1 MNATIK
7 TIQNL
12 AINNGPW
19 PDTVSI
25 KESGDLILLTYKAC
39 VQFDNL
45 WTDFEIA
52 CRGLII
58 NRKTGEVVARPFDK
72 FFNWNENNRTTNAPI
87 KSITEKLDGSLG
99 ILYRNNGYKIATR
112 GSFESE
118 QAWWA
123 TRFLNEYH
131 NLKDIHNSWT
141 LLFEIIY
148 PDNRIVVDYKNRQSL
163 VLLTIRN
170 RFNGKYLSNHET
182 NQIAK
187 RHGFDIPIVYHFKS
201 IQDIL
206 DARSKISANNEGWVV
221 EFADGQKFKFKGI
234 EYCKIH
240 KLISGLS
247 FKFVLENHQAGT
259 LNQALEVI
267 PDEFKDEVNKW
278 IDEIEKI
285 LIDTENEVEM
295 IYKIA
300 PKENR
305 KEFALWVMGNYK
317 HLAPYLFAQLDGK
330 DILPIIYKM
339 GFNQKGG

>member
-7 TIQNL
+7 HIQNL
-12 AINNGPW
+12 AINNGQF
-19 PDTVSI
+19 PDTISI

-39 VQFDNL
+39 VQFDNS
-45 WTDFEIA
+45 WTDFEIV

-58 NRKTGEVVARPFDK
+58 NRITGEIVARPFDK
-72 FFNWNENNRTTNAPI
+72 FFNWGENNRTTNADI

-118 QAWWA
+118 QAIWA
-123 TRFLNEYH
+123 TEYYNKYH
-131 NLKDIHNSWT
+131 GLLVLKHEWT

-148 PDNRIVVDYKNRQSL
+148 PENRIVIDYGERQEL
-163 VLLTIRN
+163 VLLAIRN
-170 RFNGKYLSNHET
+170 RFTGKYLN
-182 NQIAK
+182 IAK
-187 RHGFDIPIVYHFKS
+187 SRSIAMQCGFGFPKIYHFKTPQE
-201 IQDIL
+201 IAYGQ
-206 DARSKISANNEGWVV
+206 SKLSSNDEGWVV
-221 EFADGQKFKFKGI
+221 EFADGQRFKFKGD

-267 PDEFKDEVNKW
+267 PDEFKDEVNGW
-278 IDEIEKI
+278 IDEIDNTVLDVI
-285 LIDTENEVEM
+285 QEVEEVLEL
-295 IYKIA
+295 A
-300 PKENR
+300 PKTNR
-305 KEFALWVMGNYK
+305 KDFALWVMEFHKN
-317 HLAPYLFAQLDGK
+317 LAPYLFAKLDGK

-339 GFNQKGG
+339 GFK